1 MCQTGAL
8 GGRDSLCREYRCVTS
23 GVGFGVEMQD
33 EACVMVW
40 GDRRESGGCGGA
52 AHAARAP

>member
-33 EACVMVW
+33 EACVMVRE
-40 GDRRESGGCGGA
+40 DRKSGGGGCGGA
-52 AHAARAP
+52 AA